1 MAKNINVLLSL
12 KDQFTKPL
20 QNATKNTKAMDKHLQ
35 KASNKV
41 KAFGNATK
49 ESMKTA
55 AKYTAIGFGALT
67 AATGVFKAVY

>member
-20 QNATKNTKAMDKHLQ
+20 QNATKNTKEMDRHLQ

-49 ESMKTA
+49 ESIKSNRSSKKGKIKMRER
-55 AKYTAIGFGALT
+55 F
-67 AATGVFKAVY
+67 